1 MSYGLGYQS
10 NNHLS
15 HDAGH
20 DKLCHTSMDVARFGV
35 WRVRVPM
42 LFLLGICLFCASS
55 MIWASIRSPVPT
67 AYADTP
73 EPFLIPSRY
82 FTESGHNVGGPF
94 LTFYSENG
102 GYTIF
107 GLPITEAMQKDSVYV
122 QYFENARMEIHPNN
136 PEMVRM
142 TPLGTILTR
151 TRMQEPMFMRQEPG
165 PPETSIFFPS
175 TGHNLSYGFRDF
187 WERNGRH
194 LVFGSPISEAFLE
207 RNPENGQIYT
217 VQYFEQVRLEYRLEH
232 PGGAQNVR
240 VGALG
245 NDYMRLYDMLAD
257 EMKPA
262 RPFVVLSTSTITFTP
277 TTGFMIN
284 TALASQQF
292 NYLRVMPGEEVSFLE
307 TVGELSAA
315 TGYVSGGGIVGGSVG
330 QVLAGGICY
339 VSTGIYRVVL
349 RAGLEI
355 VERHPHTL
363 ALPEFSDPPGMD
375 AAVYTFASGAMSND
389 EREQARLYDMD
400 LRWRND
406 TPDPLVMVTD
416 VVTGSVTVSL
426 WGYDDGREVV
436 VRNSDVHTSDSRST
450 IWRYDP
456 SLAPCEV
463 RPAFV
468 GNLGMRVTVERDVR
482 DEQGVVLHN
491 DQFASHYGRVD
502 DVFLYGPGITP
513 PSDMTEHPFEV
524 ARQMCLQST
533 GTQP

>member
-1 MSYGLGYQS
+1 
-10 NNHLS
+10 
-15 HDAGH
+15 
-20 DKLCHTSMDVARFGV
+20 MDVARFGV